1 MKKVLLIV
9 AILSSCLFAFNP
21 TNIKGQSDLQTT
33 MFTTCPVG
41 TKCPVAIN
49 IAGGDA
55 VITVPIRLITATSG
69 TAIKV
74 DIKAVNGTVTGVI
87 IPPNLPVLN
96 VTKIYKTGTD
106 CTNILI
112 WPLE

>member
-74 DIKAVNGTVTGVI
+74 DIHATNGTVTGVI

-96 VTKIYKTGTD
+96 VIKIYKTGTD
-106 CTNILI
+106 CTNILV